1 MKIKAIK
8 AFEILDSRGTPTI
21 AALIETDDDFKEI
34 GFVPSGASTG
44 SREAIEK
51 RDGGNNFNVKGVA
64 QVIKNAEENL
74 FPELIGMKIGSQ
86 VEFDSKLIEL
96 DGTKNKKNFGA
107 NIILLYHWH
116 TASYQ
121 QVQKKSLYTN
131 IFIITLGKIFF
142 QK

>member
-51 RDGGNNFNVKGVA
+51 RDGGNNFNGKGV
-64 QVIKNAEENL
+64 
-74 FPELIGMKIGSQ
+74 
-86 VEFDSKLIEL
+86 
-96 DGTKNKKNFGA
+96 T
-107 NIILLYHWH
+107 
-116 TASYQ
+116 
-121 QVQKKSLYTN
+121 
-131 IFIITLGKIFF
+131 
-142 QK
+142 